1 MSSQR
6 QLFSAFVLIVAA
18 LSTASVV
25 AQAATGRILNDAPMF
40 LLPDAKRQPLLVM
53 EAGVL
58 VEIHRREGTWFN
70 VTVDGSQSGR
80 RTGYVEA
87 HLIEVVKADETIP
100 RVTASSAIPPRT
112 QTPTPQPVSPAQPSL
127 PANSASA
134 APVALPPTRAAETF
148 QKSKLNI
155 TVDDDTRESDVIV
168 RYDPNA
174 LLIVDKKS
182 GAAAK
187 TFPYAEMKGAEY
199 SYAKSPRWKTAIF
212 VSPLFLFT
220 SGKKHWFLVQGTGD
234 YALLHLDKS
243 NYRLILAAFEARTG
257 LKVETVADSK

>member
-1 MSSQR
+1 
-6 QLFSAFVLIVAA
+6 LFLVAA
-18 LSTASVV
+18 LVWTASPAE
-25 AQAATGRILNDAPMF
+25 AQLITGRILKDAPMF

-58 VEIHRREGTWFN
+58 VEIHRREGTWMN

-87 HLIEVVKADETIP
+87 HLIEVIKDEGPLRI
-100 RVTASSAIPPRT
+100 TAASAIPPKGSAT
-112 QTPTPQPVSPAQPSL
+112 ATPAVPENARVT
-127 PANSASA
+127 
-134 APVALPPTRAAETF
+134 APVGRTSETF
-148 QKSKLNI
+148 QKSKLNL
-155 TVDDDTRESDVIV
+155 TVEDRTRESDVVV
-168 RYDPNA
+168 RYEPNA
-174 LLIVDKKS
+174 LVIVDRKT

-220 SGKKHWFLVQGTGD
+220 SGKKHWFLVQGEGD

-257 LKVETVADSK
+257 LKVETVADTK